1 MTERNELI
9 FADGVIEAQI
19 QHGVARIVLGA
30 LGRDGKPEPSGLL
43 VVPVVQ
49 LPGLT
54 NGLINLMRQ
63 LEQRMKEAREKQG
76 GTETPG
82 VTAQAEPSAQPIADT
97 AIPSSFKFQ

>member
-1 MTERNELI
+1 MTSQTPFV

-30 LGRDGKPEPSGLL
+30 VGRDGKPEPSGLL
-43 VVPVVQ
+43 IVPVVQ

-63 LEQRMKEAREKQG
+63 LESRIKDAREKQG
-76 GTETPG
+76 EQPS
-82 VTAQAEPSAQPIADT
+82 VSAQAEPAAQPSGDT
-97 AIPSSFKFQ
+97 TLPSSFKFQ